1 MRVASFLRIQ
11 SASAMCRARPPPVV
25 YTLEDLK
32 NNKWVLPDPT
42 KERGTKSHKST
53 GYANISKV
61 PPIEVEGDF
70 VRVFVD
76 RSNLT

>member
-1 MRVASFLRIQ
+1 MRLATLLRNNT
-11 SASAMCRARPPPVV
+11 ASAMCRARPPKVV
-25 YTLEDLK
+25 YSVEDLK

-61 PPIEVEGDF
+61 SPIEVEGDF
-70 VRVFVD
+70 VRVFVGEI
-76 RSNLT
+76 

>member
-1 MRVASFLRIQ
+1 MRLATLLRNNT
-11 SASAMCRARPPPVV
+11 ASAMCRARPPPVV
-25 YTLEDLK
+25 YTVEDLK

-70 VRVFVD
+70 VRVFVG
-76 RSNLT
+76 TF